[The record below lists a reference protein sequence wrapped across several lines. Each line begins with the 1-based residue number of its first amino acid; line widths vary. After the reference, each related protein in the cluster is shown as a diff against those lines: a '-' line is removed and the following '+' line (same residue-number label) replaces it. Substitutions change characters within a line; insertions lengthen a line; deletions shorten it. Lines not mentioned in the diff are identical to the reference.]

1 MRHLT
6 IVKLFMLALMLS
18 GLHTLPVTAKN
29 VSVLE
34 FGAKPDDGKDDTRA
48 LRKAAEYCRHHPGT
62 TLTVPPGTYRLR
74 DATAEQLEQQV
85 LSGKMGGDPE
95 K

>member
-34 FGAKPDDGKDDTRA
+34 FGAKPDAARMTPAHCARQPSTAATIPVQLLQFRPEHTACAMPQPNNWNSRCCQEKWAVT
-48 LRKAAEYCRHHPGT
+48 LRK
-62 TLTVPPGTYRLR
+62 
-74 DATAEQLEQQV
+74 
-85 LSGKMGGDPE
+85 
-95 K
+95 

>member
-6 IVKLFMLALMLS
+6 IVKLFMLSFMLS

-48 LRKAAEYCRHHPGT
+48 LRKAAEYCRPPPPLLFSGPQQPACAMPQPNNWNSRCCQEKWAV
-62 TLTVPPGTYRLR
+62 TLR
-74 DATAEQLEQQV
+74 
-85 LSGKMGGDPE
+85 K
-95 K
+95 